1 MKKIIFIRHCKAE
14 MGGVDKERKLDED
27 GIAQSKSLGKKL
39 SHLLSNNVKVYS
51 SPFTRAIQSIITLK
65 ELNNKIEI
73 ESKTFL
79 EEIDHGKSKELSK
92 HEIIKK
98 MWEDENFFIEGHDS
112 QKKHFE
118 GIKQDLD
125 ALMDEFTNG
134 SHDLVLV
141 THGNLLGIILKFYFK
156 KNFGFD
162 EWKKMSMPDLYILP
176 FDENSKP
183 QDFVRDVENIDKI
196 YYI

>member
-125 ALMDEFTNG
+125 TIMDEFTNG

>member
-1 MKKIIFIRHCKAE
+1 
-14 MGGVDKERKLDED
+14 
-27 GIAQSKSLGKKL
+27 
-39 SHLLSNNVKVYS
+39 
-51 SPFTRAIQSIITLK
+51 
-65 ELNNKIEI
+65 
-73 ESKTFL
+73 
-79 EEIDHGKSKELSK
+79 
-92 HEIIKK
+92 

-118 GIKQDLD
+118 AIKQDLD
-125 ALMDEFTNG
+125 AIMDEFTNG

>member
-1 MKKIIFIRHCKAE
+1 
-14 MGGVDKERKLDED
+14 
-27 GIAQSKSLGKKL
+27 
-39 SHLLSNNVKVYS
+39 
-51 SPFTRAIQSIITLK
+51 
-65 ELNNKIEI
+65 
-73 ESKTFL
+73 
-79 EEIDHGKSKELSK
+79 
-92 HEIIKK
+92 

-125 ALMDEFTNG
+125 KIIDEFTAG

-141 THGNLLGIILKFYFK
+141 THGNLLGMILKFYFN

-183 QDFVRDVENIDKI
+183 KDFIRDVENIDKI

>member
-27 GIAQSKSLGKKL
+27 GISQSKSLGIKL
-39 SHLLSNNVKVYS
+39 NHLLSNNVKVYS
-51 SPFTRAIQSIITLK
+51 SPFTRAIQSILTLK
-65 ELNNKIEI
+65 ELNNKIDI
-73 ESKTFL
+73 ETKAFL

-118 GIKQDLD
+118 GIKKDLD
-125 ALMDEFTNG
+125 KIIHEFTAG

-141 THGNLLGIILKFYFK
+141 THGNLLGMILKFYFN

-162 EWKKMSMPDLYILP
+162 EWKRMSMPDLYILP

-183 QDFVRDVENIDKI
+183 KDFIRNVENIDKI

>member
-27 GIAQSKSLGKKL
+27 GIIQSKSLGKKL
-39 SHLLSNNVKVYS
+39 SNLLSNNVKVYS
-51 SPFTRAIQSIITLK
+51 SPFTRAIQSITTLK
-65 ELNNKIEI
+65 EHNNKIEV

-98 MWEDENFFIEGHDS
+98 MWEDENFFIEGHGS

-125 ALMDEFTNG
+125 TLMNEFTNG

-162 EWKKMSMPDLYILP
+162 EWKQMSMPDLYILP

-183 QDFVRDVENIDKI
+183 KDFVRDVENIDKI